1 MTGFG
6 AGTHPANYNRR
17 IVTLDFLGTLQRTH
31 RCGDLRITHSG
42 ETVTLMGWVNR
53 RRDHGNLIFLDLRDR
68 TGITQVVLDKE
79 ASPLAHAKAE
89 AARPEYVVAVTGR
102 VRTRGAGLANPN
114 MPTGDIELVADTLLL
129 LNDARTPPFPIA
141 DDAPITNEE
150 IRLKYRYLDLRRAE
164 LQKNFVLRHQV
175 TRAIR
180 DNLSDNGFLEIETPL
195 LTRSTPEGA
204 RDYLVPSRVHPGHFF
219 ALPQS
224 PQIFKQLLMVSG
236 FDRYFQIARCFRDED
251 LRADRQPDFTQIDLE
266 ISFPQMSTIF
276 ATAEGFLRAAFHAAG
291 IDLGSEPFVQ
301 MTYDQAITR
310 YGIDKPDMR
319 LPAMVD
325 LSATLTPEL
334 RETLKIDP
342 TLPVLGFTIPRVGEL
357 SGTARKSLLSEIR
370 TFFGDSGL
378 DILDVVRLRTS
389 EAFLPLAQEIE
400 GKLAAEL
407 SVFNTPTN
415 LSSRPERSEVQRP
428 AAPPALGL
436 AAGLSLLNDAAEKEG
451 FSPGAAA
458 DLHIVITPKPGTPA
472 MWNYDPQWIY
482 KRVGALRL
490 DLAKKFADKHGL
502 FTQTGPDGRGAAADF
517 KFLWVTDFPMYE
529 WNEEHKT
536 WDAAHHPF
544 TSPHE
549 DDITSGR
556 LVNDKGAVRA
566 LAYDIVLNGTELG
579 SGSIR
584 IHRKDVQAE
593 IFRSLGMSDAEAHAR
608 FGFFLDA
615 LEYGTPPHGGIA
627 LGLDRIVMILAG
639 ATSLREVIAFPK
651 TAKAI
656 DLMVDAPTTVS
667 DTQLRDLSLKVITR
681 S

>member
-1 MTGFG
+1 LEQV
-6 AGTHPANYNRR
+6 AHSRRYLDRHPPNPPARPQTSYNRK

-31 RCGDLRITHSG
+31 MCGDLRSTHSG

-68 TGITQVVLDKE
+68 SGITQIVLDKE
-79 ASPLAHAKAE
+79 AAPEAHAKAE

-102 VRTRGAGLANPN
+102 VRTRGEGLANPN
-114 MPTGDIELVADTLLL
+114 MPTGEIEVVASELLL
-129 LNDARTPPFPIA
+129 LNDAKTPPFPIA

-150 IRLKYRYLDLRRAE
+150 IRLKYRYLDLRRPE
-164 LQKNFVLRHQV
+164 LQRNFQLRHKV

-180 DNLSDNGFLEIETPL
+180 DYLSDNNFLEIETPL

-204 RDYLVPSRVHPGHFF
+204 RDYLVPSRVHPGHFY

-224 PQIFKQLLMVSG
+224 PQIFKQILMISG
-236 FDRYFQIARCFRDED
+236 FDRYFQVARCFRDED

-276 ATAEGFLRAAFHAAG
+276 ATAEGFLHAAFSAAG
-291 IDLGSEPFVQ
+291 ITLPAAPFIQ
-301 MTYDQAITR
+301 MTYDQAIQR

-325 LSATLTPEL
+325 LSEEFTPEL
-334 RETLKIDP
+334 RERLRVDP
-342 TLPVLGFTIPRVGEL
+342 TLPVFGFLIPHSGEL
-357 SGTARKSLLSEIR
+357 SGAQRKALISEVRGSLGE
-370 TFFGDSGL
+370 TGL
-378 DILDVVRLRTS
+378 DILDFFRLAS
-389 EAFLPLAQEIE
+389 AHDYQNLADQLAQ
-400 GKLAAEL
+400 KLSQSYAEL
-407 SVFNTPTN
+407 LGFEPDGPWPWPSTVAN
-415 LSSRPERSEVQRP
+415 L
-428 AAPPALGL
+428 A
-436 AAGLSLLNDAAEKEG
+436 
-451 FSPGAAA
+451 
-458 DLHIVITPKPGTPA
+458 IVITAKPGTPVA
-472 MWNYDPQWIY
+472 WNYDKQWIP
-482 KRVGALRL
+482 KRVGQLRL
-490 DLAKKFADKHGL
+490 DLAKKYADKHKL
-502 FTQTGPDGRGAAADF
+502 FERTGSANDF

-549 DDITSGR
+549 DDITSGK
-556 LVNDKGAVRA
+556 LTSDKGAVRA

-584 IHRKDVQAE
+584 IHRKDVQQE
-593 IFRSLGMSDAEAHAR
+593 IFRSLGMSNEEAHAR

-639 ATSLREVIAFPK
+639 ASSLREVIAFPK

-656 DLMVDAPTTVS
+656 DLMVDAPTPVP
-667 DTQLRDLSLKVITR
+667 DNLLRDLHLKVVTR
-681 S
+681 T

>member
-1 MTGFG
+1 M
-6 AGTHPANYNRR
+6 
-17 IVTLDFLGTLQRTH
+17 TLDFLGTLQRTH
-31 RCGDLRITHSG
+31 HCGDLRSTDSG
-42 ETVTLMGWVNR
+42 TTVTLMGWVNR

-68 TGITQVVLDKE
+68 SGITQVVFDKE
-79 ASPLAHAKAE
+79 TSALAHARAE

-102 VRTRGAGLANPN
+102 VRTRGPGLANPA
-114 MPTGDIELVADTLLL
+114 MPTGEIELVAHTCLL
-129 LNDARTPPFPIA
+129 LNDARTPPFSPA
-141 DDAPITNEE
+141 EPAPVNEE
-150 IRLKYRYLDLRRAE
+150 VRLKYRYIDLRRPE
-164 LQKNFVLRHQV
+164 LQRNFELRHRV

-180 DNLSDNGFLEIETPL
+180 EYLSDHGFLEIETPL

-266 ISFPQMSTIF
+266 VSFPQMSTIF
-276 ATAEGFLRAAFHAAG
+276 ATAEGFLRAAFNAAG
-291 IDLGSEPFVQ
+291 ITLSDQPFLQ

-325 LSATLTPEL
+325 LSATISPEL
-334 RETLKIDP
+334 RTTLKIDP
-342 TLPVLGFTIPRVGEL
+342 TLPVLGFTIPSVGEL

-370 TFFGDSGL
+370 AFFGDTGL
-378 DILDVVRLRTS
+378 DILDTARLRTNPDF
-389 EAFLPLAQEIE
+389 APLATAIDAA
-400 GKLAAEL
+400 LATDL
-407 SVFNTPTN
+407 SAFPTPY
-415 LSSRPERSEVQRP
+415 
-428 AAPPALGL
+428 
-436 AAGLSLLNDAAEKEG
+436 SLLTTP
-451 FSPGAAA
+451 SP
-458 DLHIVITPKPGTPA
+458 LHIVITPKPGTPTS
-472 MWNYDPQWIY
+472 WNYDPQWIY
-482 KRVGALRL
+482 KKVGALRL
-490 DLAKKFADKHGL
+490 ELAKKYADKHKL
-502 FTQTGPDGRGAAADF
+502 FEPSGTDGKHTAADF

-593 IFRSLGMSDAEAHAR
+593 IFRSLGMSDTEARER

-667 DTQLRDLSLKVITR
+667 DTQLRDLSLKVVTR